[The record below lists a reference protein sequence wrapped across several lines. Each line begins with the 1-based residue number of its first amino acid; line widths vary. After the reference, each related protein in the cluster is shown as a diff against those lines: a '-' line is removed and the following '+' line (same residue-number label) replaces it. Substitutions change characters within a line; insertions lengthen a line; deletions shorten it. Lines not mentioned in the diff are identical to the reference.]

1 MDQQLRVRT
10 TLEEEL
16 YLVPVPI
23 SPSLQ
28 TPIGL
33 AAENLTPVDS
43 ISIYTYVHIPTPY
56 KYTYT
61 L

>member
-10 TLEEEL
+10 TLGEEL

-23 SPSLQ
+23 SASLQ

-43 ISIYTYVHIPTPY
+43 ISTYTYVHIPTPY